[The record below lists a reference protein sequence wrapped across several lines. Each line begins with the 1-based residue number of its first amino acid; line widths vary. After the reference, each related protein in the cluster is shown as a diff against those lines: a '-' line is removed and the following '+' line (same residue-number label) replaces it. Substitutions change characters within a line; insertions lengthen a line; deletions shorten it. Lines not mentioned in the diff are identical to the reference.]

1 MHAYYRRTLENLV
14 LDLNMKWDVFIS
26 HASEDKND
34 IARPLASALSKRG
47 MRVWFDE
54 FTLVLGDSL
63 RQSIDHGL
71 RNSRFGIVILSPWFF
86 KKDWPQ
92 KELDG
97 LVSLERR
104 SRKVILPIW
113 HNVKYADVL
122 KYSSIL
128 AGKLAVSSS
137 VGLEKVVEELL
148 KAISPRSQQMLD
160 KTNPQSLNS
169 FVSDRQTINRV
180 DLTYDASDATGK
192 MCVFRHTDS
201 GISSVYLRIAAT
213 NKSSFH
219 LKNVLADLVGL
230 RYRSSNSEKWTPISL
245 EPHHLNW
252 AFSHGS
258 PCDSLEPNTTKYIDL
273 VTFRDDLDGIDIMV
287 ARPKGERFYW
297 QSSLNRIGQYLFD
310 VRVFPENCERTENSF
325 ILNWNGSIEQF
336 QPTDLTIGD
345 DMRGLINE

>member
-1 MHAYYRRTLENLV
+1 
-14 LDLNMKWDVFIS
+14 MKWDVFIS

-34 IARPLASALSKRG
+34 IARPLASALSKHG
-47 MRVWFDE
+47 LRVWFDE

-104 SRKVILPIW
+104 GRKVILPIW
-113 HNVKYADVL
+113 HKVNADDVL
-122 KYSSIL
+122 RYSTIL
-128 AGKLAVSSS
+128 AGKLAVPTSI
-137 VGLEKVVEELL
+137 GLEHVVEQLL
-148 KAISPRSQQMLD
+148 KAISPRSHQTLD
-160 KTNPQSLNS
+160 KTNPHSLDS
-169 FVSDRQTINRV
+169 FVADKQTTRNRV
-180 DLTYDASDATGK
+180 DLTYDASDSTGK

-230 RYRSSNSEKWTPISL
+230 RYRCNHSENWTPISL

-252 AFSHGS
+252 SFSHGS

-273 VTFRDDLDGIDIMV
+273 VTFRNDLDGIDIMV

-297 QSSLNRIGQYLFD
+297 QSLLNRVGHYLFD

-325 ILNWNGSIEQF
+325 LLNWKGSIEHF
-336 QPTDLTIGD
+336 QSTDLTRGD
-345 DMRGLINE
+345 DIRAMING